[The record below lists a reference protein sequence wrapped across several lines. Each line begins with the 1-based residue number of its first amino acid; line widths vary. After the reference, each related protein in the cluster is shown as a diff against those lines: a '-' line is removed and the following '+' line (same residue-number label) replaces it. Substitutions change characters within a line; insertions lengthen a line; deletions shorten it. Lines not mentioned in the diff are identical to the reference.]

1 MQSFQVRNFNDPKR
15 KPSLNSV
22 IAHKK
27 RLEAARREQQNPAD
41 GGNSQDASESL
52 NDAENSGTNVPA
64 EVSTTTVEANY
75 TPLEAQIMEESKAM
89 SLVGHLSELR
99 KRIIISVVAI
109 LVGFCGAYYYVD
121 EILAVLVA
129 PAGTLYYM
137 RPTEAFFT
145 YMKVAFVAGI
155 ILASPVWLYELW
167 AFVIPAL
174 TSKEKRI
181 TNWFLPLSIF
191 LFLVGIMFSY
201 FLVLP
206 VAIKFFIGFAT
217 DELQPLFSIGQ
228 YLDFV
233 IAFVLPFGFIFEL
246 PIAMII
252 LAKFNLISSK
262 FLKTKRKFFIFI
274 AFVVGGF
281 ISPTPDAFS
290 QTMIAL
296 PMMLLY
302 EISLFLVWVV
312 MKK

>member
-1 MQSFQVRNFNDPKR
+1 MQSFQVRDFNDPKR

-27 RLEAARREQQNPAD
+27 RLEAARREQQELPEDGNTPEALEAGNAAD
-41 GGNSQDASESL
+41 SDTSVSA
-52 NDAENSGTNVPA
+52 V
-64 EVSTTTVEANY
+64 VSTKTVEPNY
-75 TPLEAQIMEESKAM
+75 TPLEAQIMEDSKAM

-99 KRIIISVVAI
+99 KRIIISIVAI

-121 EILAVLVA
+121 EILAVIVA

-145 YMKVAFVAGI
+145 YMKVAFVAGV
-155 ILASPVWLYELW
+155 ILASPIWLYEIW
-167 AFVIPAL
+167 SFVIPAL
-174 TSKEKRI
+174 TTKEKRI

-191 LFLVGIMFSY
+191 LFIVGILFSY

-274 AFVVGGF
+274 AFIVGGA

-296 PMMLLY
+296 PMILLY
-302 EISLFLVWVV
+302 EISLLLVRVV

>member
-1 MQSFQVRNFNDPKR
+1 MQSFQVRDFNDPKR

-27 RLEAARREQQNPAD
+27 RLEAARREQQELPEDGNNPEALEAGNAAD
-41 GGNSQDASESL
+41 SDTAVS
-52 NDAENSGTNVPA
+52 AV
-64 EVSTTTVEANY
+64 VSTKTVEPNY
-75 TPLEAQIMEESKAM
+75 TPLEAQIMEDSKAM

-99 KRIIISVVAI
+99 KRIIISIVAI

-121 EILAVLVA
+121 EILAVIVA

-155 ILASPVWLYELW
+155 ILASPIWLYEIW
-167 AFVIPAL
+167 SFVIPAL
-174 TSKEKRI
+174 TTKEKRI

-191 LFLVGIMFSY
+191 LFIVGILFSY

-274 AFVVGGF
+274 AFIVGGA

-296 PMMLLY
+296 PMILLY
-302 EISLFLVWVV
+302 EISLLLVRVV